1 MYKMISEQ
9 GFHIVSGWKKKRFD
23 PLSKTIP
30 TKLFNWATRK
40 MTGIQLNDFNCG
52 LKAYQS
58 TVVKN
63 IEVYGEMH
71 RYIPAIA
78 KWAGFTKITEK
89 EVSHQERKYGVTKFG
104 LERFINGF
112 LDLLS
117 INFVG
122 KFGKR
127 PMHFFGT
134 LGTIVFAIGFA
145 MVLFVLGEKLF
156 YIFKDIGA
164 PLVTDKPQFY
174 IALISM
180 VIGAQLFLAGFL
192 AELVSRNSPN
202 RNNYK
207 IEQEVG

>member
-1 MYKMISEQ
+1 
-9 GFHIVSGWKKKRFD
+9 
-23 PLSKTIP
+23 
-30 TKLFNWATRK
+30 
-40 MTGIQLNDFNCG
+40 
-52 LKAYQS
+52 
-58 TVVKN
+58 
-63 IEVYGEMH
+63 
-71 RYIPAIA
+71 
-78 KWAGFTKITEK
+78 
-89 EVSHQERKYGVTKFG
+89 
-104 LERFINGF
+104 
-112 LDLLS
+112 
-117 INFVG
+117 
-122 KFGKR
+122 
-127 PMHFFGT
+127 MHFFGT

-174 IALISM
+174 VALISM